1 MDMLAQMSWGE
12 SALAWLF
19 ILVCC
24 FLMLVIL
31 LQRGRGGG
39 LSAAFGGGGG
49 ASAAFGA
56 KTGDVFT
63 WITVI
68 GAAIFVLLAVLA
80 NYAFDKS
87 LPTES
92 AQQVTTTTTESPT
105 PGEEGEAGTAAVMP
119 IVQEG
124 AETQVPVGGEE
135 PSGETEVATED
146 EGAAPAEDSSPDSA
160 DGPTPAPE
168 ASPSEGTGDEAPEP
182 RDSGAKEQPGP

>member
-1 MDMLAQMSWGE
+1 MLAQMSWGE

-63 WITVI
+63 WITVV
-68 GAAIFVLLAVLA
+68 GAGIFVLLAVLA

-87 LPTES
+87 LPPAS
-92 AQQVTTTTTESPT
+92 PPQVTTTTTESQIPS
-105 PGEEGEAGTAAVMP
+105 EEGEARTAAMIP
-119 IVQEG
+119 TEQEG
-124 AETQVPVGGEE
+124 A
-135 PSGETEVATED
+135 AED
-146 EGAAPAEDSSPDSA
+146 ESAAPAEDSSPDSA

-168 ASPSEGTGDEAPEP
+168 APEP